1 MKLDEFKNYV
11 IAQREATRQEN
22 LKAILSVASATI
34 TDNNK
39 RKEN

>member
-11 IAQREATRQEN
+11 IAQREATRQKN